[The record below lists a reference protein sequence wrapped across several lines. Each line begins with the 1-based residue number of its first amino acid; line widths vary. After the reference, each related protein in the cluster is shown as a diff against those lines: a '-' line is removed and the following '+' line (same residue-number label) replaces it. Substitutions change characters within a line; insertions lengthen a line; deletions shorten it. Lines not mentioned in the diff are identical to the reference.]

1 MAAVAAALNI
11 LLYFGV
17 FLPRVT
23 PLIGHAYAIVGT
35 SLPGAISGLGSEARV
50 HPDASSKTH
59 SEVSKTHSEVS
70 FGPEARGKSHPE
82 ARSYLEAGGTSRSEA
97 ASGEFRSE
105 TSGKPAPE
113 ASLEPG
119 TDPPPGSPS
128 GSPPVSPPSQSFALP
143 QSSASPASPQ
153 SPPGSPPSEPSTPL
167 QQQYP

>member
-1 MAAVAAALNI
+1 VSRLEYRLNNPRIVLVVAAVAAALNV

-50 HPDASSKTH
+50 HPEVSKTH

-105 TSGKPAPE
+105 TSGKLGPK
-113 ASLEPG
+113 ASLEPRI
-119 TDPPPGSPS
+119 DPRPGSPS
-128 GSPPVSPPSQSFALP
+128 G
-143 QSSASPASPQ
+143 
-153 SPPGSPPSEPSTPL
+153 
-167 QQQYP
+167 